1 MHAWICLT
9 AIPFAP
15 VANLIPHAPASTA
28 WPVATAV
35 VAAAVVVVATVAAEV
50 VAAGLVVVAEAV
62 VAALSVADPSLIP
75 KNRAR
80 FCGLYFFCPAR
91 VAGPLIWCG
100 ILLKQGP

>member
-1 MHAWICLT
+1 MHASIYLT

-15 VANLIPHAPASTA
+15 VANLILHAPASTA

-35 VAAAVVVVATVAAEV
+35 VAVAVVATVAVAAEV

-75 KNRAR
+75 KTRAR
-80 FCGLYFFCPAR
+80 FCGLWFF
-91 VAGPLIWCG
+91 VQHAGLVP
-100 ILLKQGP
+100 